1 MQNTAANQTS
11 FYAGKAQ
18 SVDLCSVS
26 ACFPHV
32 ITYNEPN
39 AIPPTV
45 SGTAETG
52 TLQCPSTPSATNP
65 CTITVTV
72 NAADVGGPTSSSL
85 LEEVGA
91 YAFAV
96 SHPENSTTTAQAEA
110 DSVPLEIDGACC
122 FNFKAGTAAA
132 TVVSCGYPTGTTGR
146 PATPFAESEVLR
158 ATGVFGNH
166 IALFYND
173 EHAMTLGVNPGVTAM
188 TANPDHAVD
197 PSVGDPTAADPS
209 GRPEFPAAFVT
220 NITSD
225 PNSKAGDWQQQSD
238 NTNAKSPSDV
248 YGTWKAANRSGTSIT
263 PGPDPA
269 KNNWNLGMAA
279 DTPSGGF
286 AALKNEGYGT
296 EASWSFT
303 KLGLTS
309 GNTYRIQFMVHDGDQ
324 NKTGGDA
331 GEACVNVTIS

>member
-1 MQNTAANQTS
+1 
-11 FYAGKAQ
+11 
-18 SVDLCSVS
+18 
-26 ACFPHV
+26 
-32 ITYNEPN
+32 
-39 AIPPTV
+39 
-45 SGTAETG
+45 
-52 TLQCPSTPSATNP
+52 
-65 CTITVTV
+65 
-72 NAADVGGPTSSSL
+72 
-85 LEEVGA
+85 
-91 YAFAV
+91 
-96 SHPENSTTTAQAEA
+96 
-110 DSVPLEIDGACC
+110 
-122 FNFKAGTAAA
+122 
-132 TVVSCGYPTGTTGR
+132 
-146 PATPFAESEVLR
+146 
-158 ATGVFGNH
+158 
-166 IALFYND
+166 
-173 EHAMTLGVNPGVTAM
+173 MTLGVNPGVTAM
-188 TANPDHAVD
+188 TANPDHAVN
-197 PSVGDPTAADPS
+197 PNVGDTTAADPS

-220 NITSD
+220 DITSD
-225 PNSKAGDWQQQSD
+225 PNSRAGDWQQQSD

-309 GNTYRIQFMVHDGDQ
+309 GNTYRVQFMVHDGDQ